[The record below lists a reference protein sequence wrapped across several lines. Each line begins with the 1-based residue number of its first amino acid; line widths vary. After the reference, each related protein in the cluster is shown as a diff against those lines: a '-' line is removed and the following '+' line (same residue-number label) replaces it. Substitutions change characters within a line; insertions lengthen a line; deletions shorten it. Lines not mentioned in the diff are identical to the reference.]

1 MNRLLKWI
9 LMAAGAIVVVLIAAV
24 VLIPLLV
31 DVNEY
36 KPQIEAQVEKA
47 TGRPLKIG
55 GDMALSVFPWIGV
68 ALSDLQL
75 GSPAEFGDQAFLAVG
90 RFEAQVR
97 LLPLLSREVEVKRIV
112 VEAPALALIKT
123 KSGKTNWDFATAGES
138 PGKPEEKTPPPGAPS
153 PGADTTLATLTA
165 EEIAIRNGR
174 LTYVDEASGQKQE
187 IADLNLVLKDVSLD
201 RPLAIDFSTRFN
213 GQPVT
218 LKGTIGPVGNPPA
231 SQPLGFDLALAA
243 MNELALTLK
252 GSARDIQTQPV
263 VNLQVKAQPF
273 SPRKLF
279 ERLGRAFPVNTTDPK
294 ALQSV
299 AFSASLNGGPQS
311 IKLDAGQM
319 TLDQSRIDFEAEAG
333 EFDKPRI
340 KVKAKID
347 EIDVD
352 RYLPAET
359 AEKKPEKKKDQAP
372 ASAPPPAK
380 DQPQGVDYTPLRR
393 LVLDARLD
401 VAKLKINQARLQQI
415 VLRIKG
421 RNGRFD
427 LEPFSADLYG
437 GIARIEGNLDVTRS
451 QPRSNISLQLT
462 DMLVGP
468 FMTDVLQKDFLE
480 GKLVTA
486 IDLQFAGDRPETI
499 RKSLNGKG
507 RLTFNDGAI
516 VGIDLA
522 GMVRNLQA
530 AFGAGERPT
539 EKPRTDFSELDIPF
553 ELKDGVFQTAASN
566 MKSPL
571 LRLLAN
577 GQADLVNETLNF
589 RVNPKFVAT
598 LVGQGDTASRSG
610 IMVPVLVSGSFD
622 QPTFRPDLKSLAR
635 QQVEEKIVESDQF
648 KKVFKE
654 NEELQ
659 PYEDKAKKM
668 IKGLF
673 D

>member
-90 RFEAQVR
+90 RFEARVR
-97 LLPLLSREVEVKRIV
+97 LLPLFSREVEVKRIV

-138 PGKPEEKTPPPGAPS
+138 PGKPEEKAPPPEAPS
-153 PGADTTLATLTA
+153 PEADTTLAALTA
-165 EEIAIRNGR
+165 EEIAIRDGR

-201 RPLAIDFSTRFN
+201 RPLAIDFATRFN

-231 SQPLGFDLALAA
+231 SQPLAFDLALAA

-252 GSARDIQTQPV
+252 GSARDVQTQPV

-340 KVKAKID
+340 NVKAKID

-359 AEKKPEKKKDQAP
+359 AEKKPEKKRDQAP
-372 ASAPPPAK
+372 ASAPPPGK

-437 GIARIEGNLDVTRS
+437 GSARIEGNLDVTRS

-648 KKVFKE
+648 KEVFEE
-654 NEELQ
+654 NEELK
-659 PYEDKAKKM
+659 PYEDKAKKL

-673 D
+673 E

>member
-138 PGKPEEKTPPPGAPS
+138 PGKPEEKTPPPGA
-153 PGADTTLATLTA
+153 DTTLATLTA

-252 GSARDIQTQPV
+252 GSAQDIQTQPV

-340 KVKAKID
+340 NVKAKID

-359 AEKKPEKKKDQAP
+359 AEKKPEKKRDQAP
-372 ASAPPPAK
+372 ASAPPPGK

-415 VLRIKG
+415 VLQIKG

-437 GIARIEGNLDVTRS
+437 GKARIEGNLDVTRS

-648 KKVFKE
+648 KEVFEE
-654 NEELQ
+654 NEELK
-659 PYEDKAKKM
+659 PYEDKAKKL

-673 D
+673 E

>member
-138 PGKPEEKTPPPGAPS
+138 PGKPEEKTPPPGA
-153 PGADTTLATLTA
+153 DTTLATLTA

-201 RPLAIDFSTRFN
+201 RPLQIDFTTRFN
-213 GQPVT
+213 GQPIT
-218 LKGTIGPVGNPPA
+218 LSGNIGPVGNPPA

-279 ERLGRAFPVNTTDPK
+279 ERLGQPFPVNTTDPK

-340 KVKAKID
+340 NVKAKID
-347 EIDVD
+347 DIDVD
-352 RYLPAET
+352 RYLPAE
-359 AEKKPEKKKDQAP
+359 APEKKPAKKKDQAP
-372 ASAPPPAK
+372 APAPPAGE
-380 DQPQGVDYTPLRR
+380 DQPGGVDYAPLRR

-415 VLRIKG
+415 VLQIKG

-437 GIARIEGNLDVTRS
+437 GKARIEGNLDVTRS

>member
-1 MNRLLKWI
+1 
-9 LMAAGAIVVVLIAAV
+9 
-24 VLIPLLV
+24 
-31 DVNEY
+31 
-36 KPQIEAQVEKA
+36 
-47 TGRPLKIG
+47 
-55 GDMALSVFPWIGV
+55 
-68 ALSDLQL
+68 
-75 GSPAEFGDQAFLAVG
+75 
-90 RFEAQVR
+90 
-97 LLPLLSREVEVKRIV
+97 
-112 VEAPALALIKT
+112 
-123 KSGKTNWDFATAGES
+123 
-138 PGKPEEKTPPPGAPS
+138 
-153 PGADTTLATLTA
+153 
-165 EEIAIRNGR
+165 
-174 LTYVDEASGQKQE
+174 
-187 IADLNLVLKDVSLD
+187 
-201 RPLAIDFSTRFN
+201 
-213 GQPVT
+213 
-218 LKGTIGPVGNPPA
+218 
-231 SQPLGFDLALAA
+231 
-243 MNELALTLK
+243 K

-319 TLDQSRIDFEAEAG
+319 TLDQSRIDFEAEAAA
-333 EFDKPRI
+333 FDQPRI
-340 KVKAKID
+340 NVKAKID
-347 EIDVD
+347 DIDVD
-352 RYLPAET
+352 RYLPAE
-359 AEKKPEKKKDQAP
+359 APEKKPAKKKDQAP
-372 ASAPPPAK
+372 APAPPAGE
-380 DQPQGVDYTPLRR
+380 DQPGGVDYAPLRR

-415 VLRIKG
+415 VLQIKG

-437 GIARIEGNLDVTRS
+437 GKARIEGNLDVTRS

-648 KKVFKE
+648 KEVFEE
-654 NEELQ
+654 NEELK
-659 PYEDKAKKM
+659 PYEDKAKKL

-673 D
+673 E

>member
-1 MNRLLKWI
+1 MNRILKWSLI
-9 LMAAGAIVVVLIAAV
+9 FGGAILVLLVAAV

-31 DVNEY
+31 DVNQY

-75 GSPAEFGDQAFLAVG
+75 GSPAGFADQDFLTVG

-97 LLPLLSREVEVKRIV
+97 LLPLISREVEVKRIV
-112 VEAPALALIKT
+112 IESPALALIKT
-123 KSGKTNWDFATAGES
+123 KNGKSNWEFPADGDTTGTPQEKAPA
-138 PGKPEEKTPPPGAPS
+138 PKPSS
-153 PGADTTLATLTA
+153 PGADTPLAALTA

-174 LTYVDEASGQKQE
+174 LTYIDEASGAKQE

-201 RPLAIDFSTRFN
+201 RPLQIDFSTRFN

-218 LKGTIGPVGNPPA
+218 LAGTIGPVGNPPA
-231 SQPLGFDLALAA
+231 SQTLEFDLALAA
-243 MNELALTLK
+243 MDELALTLK
-252 GSARDIQTQPV
+252 GSARDLQTQPAV
-263 VNLQVKAQPF
+263 ALQVDVSAF
-273 SPRKLF
+273 SPRRLF
-279 ERLGRAFPVNTTDPK
+279 ERLGQPFPLQTTDPK
-294 ALQSV
+294 ALQAV
-299 AFSASLNGGPQS
+299 AFSAKLNGSPQA
-311 IKLDAGQM
+311 IRLDAGQM
-319 TLDQSRIDFEAEAG
+319 TLDQSRIDFEAEAA

-340 KVKAKID
+340 VVNARID
-347 EIDVD
+347 DIDVD
-352 RYLPAET
+352 RYLPAE
-359 AEKKPEKKKDQAP
+359 APEEKPDGEKDQAP
-372 ASAPPPAK
+372 GSEPPAGK
-380 DQPQGVDYTPLRR
+380 EQPQGVDYAPLRR

-401 VAKLKINQARLQQI
+401 VAKLKINRARLQQI
-415 VLRIKG
+415 VLKVKG

-437 GIARIEGNLDVTRS
+437 GKARVEGNLDVTRS
-451 QPRSNISLQLT
+451 QPRSKISLQLS

-468 FMTDVLQKDFLE
+468 FLTDILQKDFLE

-486 IDLQFAGDRPETI
+486 IDLQFVGDRPETI
-499 RKSLNGKG
+499 RKTLNGKG

-522 GMVRNLQA
+522 GMVRNLQD
-530 AFGAGERPT
+530 AFGAGERVT
-539 EKPRTDFSELDIPF
+539 EKPKTDFTELVIPF
-553 ELKDGVFQTAASN
+553 VLQDGVFQTAASN

-571 LRLLAN
+571 LRLLAD

-622 QPTFRPDLKSLAR
+622 QPQFKPDLKSIAR
-635 QQVEEKIVESDQF
+635 QQVEEKIVESEEF
-648 KKVFKE
+648 KKVFEE
-654 NEELQ
+654 NEELK
-659 PYEDKAKKM
+659 PYEEEAKKL

>member
-1 MNRLLKWI
+1 M
-9 LMAAGAIVVVLIAAV
+9 
-24 VLIPLLV
+24 
-31 DVNEY
+31 
-36 KPQIEAQVEKA
+36 
-47 TGRPLKIG
+47 
-55 GDMALSVFPWIGV
+55 
-68 ALSDLQL
+68 
-75 GSPAEFGDQAFLAVG
+75 AVG
-90 RFEAQVR
+90 RFEARVR

-123 KSGKTNWDFATAGES
+123 KDGKTNWDFTAAGES
-138 PGKPEEKTPPPGAPS
+138 PGKPEEKAPPPEAPS
-153 PGADTTLATLTA
+153 PGADTTFAALTA

-201 RPLAIDFSTRFN
+201 RPLQIDFSTRIN

-218 LKGTIGPVGNPPA
+218 LSGNIGPVGNPPA

-252 GSARDIQTQPV
+252 GSARDVRTQPV
-263 VNLQVKAQPF
+263 VNLQLNAQPF

-279 ERLGRAFPVNTTDPK
+279 ERLGRAFPVNTADPK
-294 ALQSV
+294 VLQSV
-299 AFSASLNGGPQS
+299 GFSASLNGGPQS
-311 IKLDAGQM
+311 IRLDAGQM
-319 TLDQSRIDFEAEAG
+319 TLDQSRIDFEAEAA

-340 KVKAKID
+340 NVKAKID
-347 EIDVD
+347 DIDVD
-352 RYLPAET
+352 RYLPAE
-359 AEKKPEKKKDQAP
+359 APEKKKEQAP
-372 ASAPPPAK
+372 ASAPPPGK

-415 VLRIKG
+415 VLQIKG

-437 GIARIEGNLDVTRS
+437 GKARIEGNLDVTRS
-451 QPRSNISLQLT
+451 QPRSNISIQLT

-468 FMTDVLQKDFLE
+468 LLTDVLQKEFLE

-553 ELKDGVFQTAASN
+553 ELKDGVFHTAASN

-648 KKVFKE
+648 KEVFKE